1 MNLELAASTVSRAF
15 STLSYVLRL
24 FHGFALRKL
33 ASISFFH
40 CEGDHDGCL
49 DRDGCLSPACLDFI
63 RVNSIGWLK

>member
-33 ASISFFH
+33 AFISFFH

-49 DRDGCLSPACLDFI
+49 SQACLDFI
-63 RVNSIGWLK
+63 RVNSIGWSK

>member
-1 MNLELAASTVSRAF
+1 MNLELAAGTVSRAF

-33 ASISFFH
+33 ASISIFH

-49 DRDGCLSPACLDFI
+49 SPACRDFL
-63 RVNSIGWLK
+63 RVNSIGWSK